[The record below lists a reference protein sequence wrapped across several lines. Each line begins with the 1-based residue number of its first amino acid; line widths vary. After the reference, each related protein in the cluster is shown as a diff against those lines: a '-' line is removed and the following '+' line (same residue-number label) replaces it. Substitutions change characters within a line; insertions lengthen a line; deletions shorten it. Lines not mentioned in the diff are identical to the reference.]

1 MLKEWNKLINT
12 ECVVVDVGGVTVYP
26 IFRNGSTSLFRA
38 CEKRY
43 INDEIKECEN
53 IEVLIRNPDVRFIS
67 GINMYSEQNDMSVEQ
82 TWSQV
87 QQGNLVDRHFCPQY
101 IWLMN
106 LYRYYRGS
114 VTLREFKHIKQLTS
128 IHRKKSTKEKTQ
140 VPILKDFVEVD
151 HKLMELIGRPVEL
164 KSIIESYKHV
174 LS

>member
-43 INDEIKECEN
+43 INDEIKQCEN

-140 VPILKDFVEVD
+140 VPLLKDFVDVD

>member
-38 CEKRY
+38 CENRY